1 MKFKKQVFVEVTV
14 GLFTVI
20 VLGVLLALTTVLSEE
35 LLFKKYTFL
44 EVRFDQ
50 VSTQSATK

>member
-50 VSTQSATK
+50 VSGRCV